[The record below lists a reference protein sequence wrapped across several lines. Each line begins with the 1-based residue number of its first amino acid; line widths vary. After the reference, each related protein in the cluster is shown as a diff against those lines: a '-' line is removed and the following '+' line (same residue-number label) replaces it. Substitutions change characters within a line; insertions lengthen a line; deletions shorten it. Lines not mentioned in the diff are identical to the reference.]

1 MATWKRCIRKLFVED
16 ICCAEKVKVEA
27 CCADLHFK
35 RMSIFVA
42 LLLILIDGMLFGHV
56 HKYLKYTK
64 ESTVMIIESNWATCH
79 SVGLRKDWRLFT
91 NKFSTQGA
99 SAPKGFFAGSG
110 HSVVGSLS
118 TSSVNLGALQVAE
131 AYLQSILTLPN
142 VQETASYGSNQQIG

>member
-56 HKYLKYTK
+56 YKYLKYTK

-79 SVGLRKDWRLFT
+79 WVRIGG
-91 NKFSTQGA
+91 FSQ
-99 SAPKGFFAGSG
+99 
-110 HSVVGSLS
+110 
-118 TSSVNLGALQVAE
+118 TSFPHKVHPLLKVFLLAVA
-131 AYLQSILTLPN
+131 TL
-142 VQETASYGSNQQIG
+142 